1 MKGEFSFA
9 DDELKEGGVDQLTCT
24 FEMMVQGGKLASL
37 KPTLD
42 TETQQKLAA
51 AFAPPPARELA
62 VLVGAG
68 QDTVAILGFFPE
80 TTSIRAGDTITWKVN
95 SDVSRSV
102 SFGGEELIGG
112 ELVPIPGGGA
122 TDVMLNPQI
131 AFSTSPPGGP
141 VETYNGASPANSGIM
156 KNVPLGP
163 GAPLNDTFT
172 VTFDTPGVYEYVCQI
187 HPFAMLGEVVVE
199 EATAQ
204 DVPSQA
210 AIDALAQA
218 ELTLLLAQIDTIKA
232 EADKTETQVSGPD
245 GSSIWRVQAGGLSR
259 DDRVELLEF
268 LPKDIVIQ
276 EGDTVVWT
284 SPNFAMWPSIQE
296 ECIRSGSCRSP
307 PEKGPPVLVM
317 NPEVVFPARPAAAF
331 DGTGYWSSGLIGIG
345 DYPARDG
352 MRSLTGGST
361 FIMNFNKAG
370 TFKYMCAFHREFG
383 MEGTVTVVQR

>member
-1 MKGEFSFA
+1 MFA
-9 DDELKEGGVDQLTCT
+9 DDELKEGGVDQLTGT
-24 FEMMVQGGKLASL
+24 FEMMVQGGKIASI

-95 SDVSRSV
+95 SDVIHSV
-102 SFGGEELIGG
+102 SFGGEELIGE

-187 HPFAMLGEVVVE
+187 HPYAMLGEVVVE

-276 EGDTVVWT
+276 EGDTSFGRLQT
-284 SPNFAMWPSIQE
+284 STMWPSIQE

-307 PEKGPPVLVM
+307 LKKG
-317 NPEVVFPARPAAAF
+317 
-331 DGTGYWSSGLIGIG
+331 
-345 DYPARDG
+345 
-352 MRSLTGGST
+352 
-361 FIMNFNKAG
+361 
-370 TFKYMCAFHREFG
+370 HRC
-383 MEGTVTVVQR
+383 